1 MKHIIK
7 FVCKSI
13 VTGVTATLLSA
24 GLTAPAAVLSV
35 NLTPYTSD
43 AANIDSDE
51 TFGIASQ
58 GTVVGGWFNFN
69 RSGGDNLQGPLTT
82 SSLPFSDGSATTVNL
97 SLTAPN
103 SWASGFNAAYADTPL
118 NQGLDDYTTTA
129 PATSFTLTNLAANF
143 PNGYKVIV
151 YVGGFNANTGA
162 SISDGTTTY
171 YYRPLNP
178 PVAPVTFVQTT
189 TTTAPGGANVAPIA
203 QYAVFGD
210 PTLLTNNSVTLTL
223 NALFGGGAGLCGFQV
238 VGVSA
243 QELTARIWSGN
254 ANNDWDTTTLN
265 WTNNVFGIT
274 NYTEGEA
281 VTFNDQ
287 AVSATPTVNLT
298 ATRSP
303 ASVTVDGTKNYTF
316 TGSGISGAT
325 GLTKKG
331 SGTLTLS
338 NPNAY
343 TGATVISAG
352 TLRLGAAGAIP
363 DGSGNGDVSLA
374 AGASMDLNG
383 FNDGINGLSG
393 AGTLDNTGGNAT
405 LTVGLDNDGGVFTG
419 VIQGA
424 VALTKQGTNALT
436 LTGSSSHSGATIVA
450 QGTLELNPLSS
461 FSTSSTLVV
470 SNAANLQASFT
481 NGSGLFTSAGLSLN
495 GGTALT
501 IDYGNATVT
510 GSGTPISTS
519 GALNLNGVSQ
529 IAIKGNSFVNG
540 SYTLISYSS
549 KTGGGSISSTPA
561 AMPPGMAA
569 TISDNGSAIV
579 LNVTAPSIQSLAYT
593 FGDGGIWATN
603 AGVAYWNLGAAEYT
617 EYAGG
622 FGDAVEFGTSYSGF
636 PLLGGT
642 VTLTSDVH
650 PNSITAIGSYT
661 LTGSGRITGA
671 TGITMA
677 GATAATFIL
686 DNTNTFTGVATVTS
700 GTLQINQ
707 AGALGSTA
715 SGTVVSSGGSLAL
728 SNAITLT
735 GEPLTLNGNGT
746 SGNNGALRSLGT
758 SNPVTV
764 ASPII
769 LGSNARISTG
779 TAGSELILNSP
790 ITDNGSNYTLF
801 LNAGQTGSILRM
813 NSANNVAGNVT
824 VYTFRTNA
832 GLMTFGVNNVF
843 PAASLSVGGGLFD
856 LNGTAQTFA
865 GLLAGSEPTFGVIT
879 NSSASPSTLTI
890 NYSGTNSASLQ
901 SAISGL
907 INIVKT
913 GTGVQSFTGGAAMA
927 HTYSGTTTINQGVLG
942 VASDMSR
949 VTNSLTVNSGGT
961 LRGSGSAIG
970 GPVTVNAGGTFY
982 AGFASNAI
990 GTLTISNNL
999 SLAGDVIVALNKDQA
1014 QSNDVVN
1021 VTGALTY
1028 GGTLTILNIGSNTLT
1043 AGDTFTVFPTG
1054 GTGSFSSIV
1063 QPDGATV
1070 SFADG
1075 VITVVSVS
1083 AGPML
1088 NFTDIGGGSLQFDW
1102 TGSYKLQW
1110 QTNSLTTGLNTNW
1123 VDYPG
1128 GGTSPVSVTVNP
1140 AIPSAFFRLATP

>member
-1 MKHIIK
+1 MKRTIK
-7 FVCKSI
+7 FVSKTI
-13 VTGVTATLLSA
+13 AAVAAATLLSA
-24 GLTAPAAVLSV
+24 GLTARAAVISV
-35 NLTPYTSD
+35 NLTPFTGD
-43 AANIDSDE
+43 AANIDADE
-51 TFGIASQ
+51 TFGIASE
-58 GTVVGGWFNFN
+58 GTVVGGWVNFN
-69 RSGGDNLQGPLTT
+69 RSGGDNLQGPLTA

-103 SWASGFNAAYADTPL
+103 SWANGFSGAYADTPL
-118 NQGLDDYTTTA
+118 NQGLDDYTGTA

-143 PNGYKVIV
+143 PNGYKIIV
-151 YVGGFNANTGA
+151 YAGGFNANRGA
-162 SISDGTTTY
+162 SISDGTTTF
-171 YYRPLNP
+171 YYRVDP
-178 PVAPVTFVQTT
+178 APVTPYGSFSRTTQTT
-189 TTTAPGGANVAPIA
+189 DLGATNNPIA

-210 PTLLTNNSVTLTL
+210 PVLLTANAVTVRVD
-223 NALFGGGAGLCGFQV
+223 ALYNGGAGLCGFQV

-254 ANNDWDTTTLN
+254 LNNNWDTETLN
-265 WTNNVFGIT
+265 WTNNVFGTT
-274 NYTEGEA
+274 NYAEGDA

-298 ATRSP
+298 ATRNP

-316 TGSGISGAT
+316 TGSGIGGAAS
-325 GLTKKG
+325 LTKKG

-338 NPNAY
+338 NPNTY
-343 TGATVISAG
+343 TGATVITAG
-352 TLRLGAAGAIP
+352 TLSLGSAGAIP
-363 DGSGNGDVSLA
+363 DGSGNGDVSIA
-374 AGASMDLNG
+374 SGAILDLSG
-383 FNDGINGLSG
+383 FSEGINGLSG

-405 LTVGLDNDGGVFTG
+405 LTVGLDNDGGAFTG

-424 VALTKQGTNALT
+424 VALTKQGTNSLILSGT
-436 LTGSSSHSGATIVA
+436 SSHSGATVVA

-501 IDYGNATVT
+501 IDYGNASIT
-510 GSGTPISTS
+510 GLGTPITLS
-519 GALNLNGVSQ
+519 GVLNLNGVSQ
-529 IAIKGNSFVNG
+529 LAIKGHSFANG

-561 AMPPGMAA
+561 SLPPGMSA
-569 TISDNGSAIV
+569 TIQDNGSAIV
-579 LNVTAPSIQSLAYT
+579 LNVTAPSIQSLSYT
-593 FGDGGIWATN
+593 FGDGGIWATS
-603 AGVAYWNLGAAEYT
+603 AGPTYWNLGGAEYT
-617 EYAGG
+617 EYGSVL
-622 FGDAVEFGTSYSGF
+622 GDAVEFGTTYNGF

-700 GTLQINQ
+700 GTLQINKP
-707 AGALGSTA
+707 GALGSTA
-715 SGTVVSSGGSLAL
+715 GGTVVSSGGSLAL

-764 ASPII
+764 ASPIT

-779 TAGSELILNSP
+779 TAGSELILNGP

-801 LNAGQTGSILRM
+801 LTAGQTGSILRM

-865 GLLAGSEPTFGVIT
+865 GLLIGTEPTFGVLT
-879 NSSASPSTLTI
+879 NSSGSPSTLTI
-890 NYSGTNSASLQ
+890 NYSGTNPASLQ

-913 GTGVQSFTGGAAMA
+913 GTGVQSFTGGAAMV

-942 VASDMSR
+942 IASDMSR
-949 VTNSLTVNSGGT
+949 VTNSFTVNSGGT

-970 GPVTVNAGGTFY
+970 GPVTVNSGGTFY

-1028 GGTLTILNIGSNTLT
+1028 GGTLTILNLGSNALT
-1043 AGDTFTVFPTG
+1043 AGDTFTVFPPG
-1054 GTGSFSSIV
+1054 GTGSFSSIIP
-1063 QPDGATV
+1063 PDGATV
-1070 SFADG
+1070 SFANG

-1083 AGPML
+1083 AGPTL
-1088 NFTDIGGGSLQFDW
+1088 NYTNLGGGSLQFDW

-1110 QTNSLTTGLNTNW
+1110 QTNNLTTGLNSNW
-1123 VDYPG
+1123 EDYPS
-1128 GGTSPVSVTVNP
+1128 GGTSPVNVTVNP
-1140 AIPSAFFRLATP
+1140 AIPAAFFRLATP

>member
-1 MKHIIK
+1 MKHTIK
-7 FVCKSI
+7 FFCKSI

-24 GLTAPAAVLSV
+24 SLTAQAAVISV
-35 NLTPYTSD
+35 NLTPYVSD
-43 AANIDSDE
+43 SSNIDADE

-58 GTVVGGWFNFN
+58 GSVVGGWLNFN
-69 RSGGDNLQGPLTT
+69 RSGGDNTQGPLT
-82 SSLPFSDGSATTVNL
+82 SSGLPFSDGSVSTVNL
-97 SLTAPN
+97 TLTAPN
-103 SWASGFNAAYADTPL
+103 SWASGFSGAYADTPL
-118 NQGLDDYTTTA
+118 NQGLDDY
-129 PATSFTLTNLAANF
+129 PATVNPTSATLTGLNTNF

-151 YVGGFNANTGA
+151 YVGGFNTMTGGRV
-162 SISDGTTTY
+162 SDGTTTN
-171 YYRPLNP
+171 YYRVLPS
-178 PVAPVTFVQTT
+178 PVAPVTFTQTT
-189 TTTAPGGANVAPIA
+189 QTTDLGLGNNPIA
-203 QYAVFGD
+203 QYAVFGGM
-210 PTLLTNNSVTLTL
+210 TLLTNNSLTLTVK
-223 NALFGGGAGLCGFQV
+223 ALGGSAGLCGLQV

-243 QELTARIWSGN
+243 QELTARFWSGN
-254 ANNDWDTTTLN
+254 VNNNWDTTTLN
-265 WTNNVFGIT
+265 WTNNVFGTT
-274 NYTEGEA
+274 NYTEGDA

-298 ATRSP
+298 APRSP

-316 TGSGISGAT
+316 TGSGIGGTAS
-325 GLTKKG
+325 LTKKG

-352 TLRLGAAGAIP
+352 TLRLGATGAIP
-363 DGSGNGDVSLA
+363 DGSGAGDVSLA
-374 AGASMDLNG
+374 SGATMDLNG
-383 FNDGINGLSG
+383 FSDGINGLSG
-393 AGTLDNTGGNAT
+393 AGTVDNTGGTAT
-405 LTVGLDNDGGVFTG
+405 LTVGLDNDGGAFTG

-424 VALTKQGTNALT
+424 VALTKQGTNALVLRGT
-436 LTGSSSHSGATIVA
+436 SSHSGATVVA

-461 FSTSSTLVV
+461 FSASSILVV
-470 SNAANLQASFT
+470 SNGANLQANFT
-481 NGSGLFTSAGLSLN
+481 NGSGLATSATVSLN

-501 IDYGNATVT
+501 IDYGNASIT
-510 GSGTPISTS
+510 GPGTPISTS

-529 IAIKGNSFVNG
+529 IAIKGHSFING
-540 SYTLISYSS
+540 SYTLISYTT

-561 AMPPGMAA
+561 SMPPGMAA
-569 TISDNGSAIV
+569 TILDNGSTIV
-579 LNVTAPSIQSLAYT
+579 LNVTAPSIQSLSYT
-593 FGDGGIWATN
+593 AGDGGIWATN
-603 AGVAYWNLGAAEYT
+603 AGVTYWNLGNAEYA

-650 PNSITAIGSYT
+650 PNSISAIGSYT

-671 TGITMA
+671 TGLTMA

-686 DNTNTFTGVATVTS
+686 DNTNTFTGVVTVTS
-700 GTLQINQ
+700 GTLQINKP
-707 AGALGSTA
+707 GALGSTA
-715 SGTVVSSGGSLAL
+715 GGTVVSSGGSLAL
-728 SNAITLT
+728 SNAITLS

-746 SGNNGALRSLGT
+746 SGNNGALRSVGT

-764 ASPII
+764 ASPIT

-779 TAGSELILNSP
+779 TAGSELILNGP

-801 LNAGQTGSILRM
+801 LTAGQTGSILRM

-843 PAASLSVGGGLFD
+843 PTASLSVGGGLFD

-865 GLLAGSEPTFGVIT
+865 GLLIGSEPTFGVLT
-879 NSSASPSTLTI
+879 NSSASPATLTI

-901 SAISGL
+901 SAISGS

-913 GTGVQSFTGGAAMA
+913 GTGVQSFTGGATMV
-927 HTYSGTTTINQGVLG
+927 HTYSGTTTINEGILG

-949 VTNSLTVNSGGT
+949 VTNSFIVNSGGT
-961 LRGSGSAIG
+961 LRGSATLG

-990 GTLTISNNL
+990 GTLTLTNGL
-999 SLAGDVIVALNKDQA
+999 SLAGNVIVALNKDQA

-1021 VTGALTY
+1021 VTGALAY
-1028 GGTLTILNIGSNTLT
+1028 GGTLTVLNIGSNTLT
-1043 AGDTFTVFPTG
+1043 VGDTFTVFSPG

-1070 SFADG
+1070 SFANG

-1083 AGPML
+1083 AGPTL
-1088 NFTDIGGGSLQFDW
+1088 NFADLGGGSLQFDW

-1110 QTNSLTTGLNTNW
+1110 QTNSLATGLNNNW

-1128 GGTSPVSVTVNP
+1128 GGTSPVNVTINP